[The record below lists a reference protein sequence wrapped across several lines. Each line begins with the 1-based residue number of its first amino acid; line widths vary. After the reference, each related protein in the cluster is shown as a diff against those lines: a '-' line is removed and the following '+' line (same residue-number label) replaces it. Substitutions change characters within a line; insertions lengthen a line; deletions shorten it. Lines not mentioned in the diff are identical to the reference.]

1 MINTSSIGGP
11 TAAYGQR
18 NAVGSVPQEGQGGE
32 SYAGTVASLEAD
44 AIYANNPA
52 LKSGNASKELGV
64 LDIALGVMVGLA
76 GYKCCC
82 NGNNSNNNSNNNS
95 SGNS

>member
-1 MINTSSIGGP
+1 MINTSSIGGQ
-11 TAAYGQR
+11 AAVYGQR
-18 NAVGSVPQEGQGGE
+18 NAVGSVPQEGPGGE
-32 SYAGTVASLEAD
+32 SYAGTVVSLEAD
-44 AIYANNPA
+44 AIYGNNPA

-64 LDIALGVMVGLA
+64 FDIALGVMVGLA

-82 NGNNSNNNSNNNS
+82 DGKNSNNNS